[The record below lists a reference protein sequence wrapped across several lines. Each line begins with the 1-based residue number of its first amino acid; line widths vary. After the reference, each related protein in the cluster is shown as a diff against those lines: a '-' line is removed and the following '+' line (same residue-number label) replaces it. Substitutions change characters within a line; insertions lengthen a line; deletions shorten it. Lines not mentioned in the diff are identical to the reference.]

1 MIRKSLHKY
10 GIKGTTTIISGL
22 CITISVIITAT
33 IWTLSGQS
41 GLYFAIVVAIICP
54 AVLATPVTYFYS
66 RLSESLDKSSQH
78 LQMTNR
84 KLEIA
89 LSEVKEL
96 SGLLPICASCKNV
109 RDDQG
114 YWNQIETYIQTHSK
128 AKFSHC
134 VCPDCSKALYP
145 ELHNSS
151 DDK

>member
-1 MIRKSLHKY
+1 MIKKSLNKY
-10 GIKGTTTIISGL
+10 GITGTTTIISGL
-22 CITISVIITAT
+22 CILISVIITTT

-41 GLYFAIVVAIICP
+41 GLCLAIVVAIICP
-54 AVLATPVTYFYS
+54 AALATPVTFFYS
-66 RLSESLDKSSQH
+66 QLSESLDKSSQH
-78 LQMTNR
+78 LEMANK
-84 KLEIA
+84 KLKVA

-114 YWNQIETYIQTHSK
+114 YWNQIETYIQHHSK

-134 VCPDCSKALYP
+134 VCPDCSKAMYP

-151 DDK
+151 DDI